1 MSRTPAR
8 PDVPV
13 PRPRRRRGPRPDGAD
28 TRSAVLEAARSRFA
42 EHGYD
47 GTKLR
52 DVAADADVD
61 VALVSYHFGS
71 KDGLFA
77 AAMALDVNPARLVEE
92 LTRDGVDGLG
102 ERLIRRLLG
111 LLDGS
116 RGTPFVALVRSAA
129 TNDQAA
135 TLLREF
141 VEREVLVR
149 LAGAIDSPE
158 PELRAALTGS
168 QVVGVIMARYVVRV
182 QPIVEADRETLV
194 AAIGPTLQ
202 RYLTGDIAVSGSRR
216 ASRRP

>member
-1 MSRTPAR
+1 MSPASAR
-8 PDVPV
+8 PDVPA

-28 TRSAVLEAARSRFA
+28 TRGAVLEAARARFA
-42 EHGYD
+42 AHGYD

-71 KDGLFA
+71 KDQLFA

-102 ERLIRRLLG
+102 ERLLRRLLE
-111 LLDGS
+111 LLDGD
-116 RGTPFVALVRSAA
+116 RGTPFVGLVRSAA
-129 TNDQAA
+129 TNEQAA

-149 LAGAIDSPE
+149 LAGAIESPE
-158 PELRAALTGS
+158 PKLRAALIGS
-168 QVVGVIMARYVVRV
+168 QIVGVVMARYVVRIG
-182 QPIVEADRETLV
+182 PLAGADREVLV

-202 RYLTGDIAVSGSRR
+202 RYLTGDVAI
-216 ASRRP
+216 

>member
-1 MSRTPAR
+1 MSTTPAGS
-8 PDVPV
+8 DVPA
-13 PRPRRRRGPRPDGAD
+13 PLPRRRRGPRRDGAD
-28 TRSAVLEAARSRFA
+28 TRGAVLEAARARFA
-42 EHGYD
+42 VHGYD

-92 LTRDGVDGLG
+92 LTREGVDGLG
-102 ERLIRRLLG
+102 ERLLRRLLG
-111 LLDGS
+111 LLDAD
-116 RGTPFVALVRSAA
+116 RGAPFVGLVRSAA

-135 TLLREF
+135 ALLREF

-149 LAGAIDSPE
+149 LAGAIESPE

-168 QVVGVIMARYVVRV
+168 QLVGVIMARYVVRIGPV
-182 QPIVEADRETLV
+182 AAADRETLV

-202 RYLTGDIAVSGSRR
+202 RYLTGDVAT
-216 ASRRP
+216 

>member
-8 PDVPV
+8 PDVPE
-13 PRPRRRRGPRPDGAD
+13 PRPRRRRGPRGAVAD
-28 TRSAVLEAARSRFA
+28 TRGAVLAAARARFA

-92 LTRDGVDGLG
+92 LTRDGIDGLG
-102 ERLIRRLLG
+102 ERLVRRLLT
-111 LLDGS
+111 LLDGD
-116 RGTPFVALVRSAA
+116 RGTPFVGLVRSAA

-135 TLLREF
+135 ALLREF
-141 VEREVLVR
+141 VQREVLGR
-149 LAGAIDSPE
+149 LAAAIDAPE
-158 PELRAALTGS
+158 PELRAALCGS
-168 QVVGVIMARYVVRV
+168 QMVGVVMARYVVGV
-182 QPIVEADRETLV
+182 EPIATADRETLV
-194 AAIGPTLQ
+194 AALGPTLQ
-202 RYLTGDIAVSGSRR
+202 RYLTGDVTT
-216 ASRRP
+216 

>member
-1 MSRTPAR
+1 MSPTSAR
-8 PDVPV
+8 PDVPA
-13 PRPRRRRGPRPDGAD
+13 PRPRRRRGPRAAGAD
-28 TRSAVLEAARSRFA
+28 TRGAVLEAARARFA
-42 EHGYD
+42 AHGYD

-52 DVAADADVD
+52 DIAADADVD

-71 KDGLFA
+71 KDQLFA

-102 ERLIRRLLG
+102 ERLLRRLLE
-111 LLDGS
+111 LLDGD
-116 RGTPFVALVRSAA
+116 RGTPFLGLVRSAA
-129 TNDQAA
+129 TNEQAA

-149 LAGAIDSPE
+149 LAGAIESPE

-168 QVVGVIMARYVVRV
+168 QVIGVVMARYVVRIG
-182 QPIVEADRETLV
+182 PIAGADRDVLV

-202 RYLTGDIAVSGSRR
+202 RYLTGDVAT
-216 ASRRP
+216 